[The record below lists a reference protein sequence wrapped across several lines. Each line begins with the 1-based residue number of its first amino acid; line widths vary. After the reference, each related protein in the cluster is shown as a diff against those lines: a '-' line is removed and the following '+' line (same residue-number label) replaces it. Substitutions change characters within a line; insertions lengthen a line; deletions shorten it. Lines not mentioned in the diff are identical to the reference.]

1 MCCYIICAYVHV
13 YVFHLLFSRFSFP
26 SHSLYSLP
34 YTLILYFSTGK
45 LDPDYV
51 PDLRLT
57 SPVFKIGPYPS
68 WSDPKKISGTVY

>member
-1 MCCYIICAYVHV
+1 MYCSLVFNFLLTLYI
-13 YVFHLLFSRFSFP
+13 
-26 SHSLYSLP
+26 LYL
-34 YTLILYFSTGK
+34 TLILYFSTGK

-68 WSDPKKISGTVY
+68 WSDPKKISGTVYLMVNII